1 MKFSLDVESEPGIII
16 NTIERFQV
24 VIMHSDER
32 SKQIEQLVRMGMMP
46 VQYLPWLNMA
56 LQGVDTDAFLPLNQ
70 RRVFYDFTQKI
81 MNLVF
86 DDPQMYRLLRQRV
99 AMKKFEEFNPIAEE
113 EMDLKRTPEGMLD
126 TLARSAERKKKAGGK
141 ISPAEKRLAS
151 RAKTE
156 LRRRR
161 DNLKGR
167 MEEQVQPV
175 VTSESYEKAFLE
187 TLKTFNVSS
196 VADLPKENVKEFF
209 NTVEQLYNSGE

>member
-1 MKFSLDVESEPGIII
+1 
-16 NTIERFQV
+16 
-24 VIMHSDER
+24 MHSDGR
-32 SKQIEQLVRMGMMP
+32 YKQIEQLVRMGMMP
-46 VQYLPWLNMA
+46 VEFLPWLSMS
-56 LQGVDTDAFLPLNQ
+56 LRGIETDAYLPLNQ
-70 RRVFYDFTQKI
+70 RRIFYDFVQK
-81 MNLVF
+81 MMSLVF

-99 AMKKFEEFNPIAEE
+99 AMHKFEEFNPITEE
-113 EMDLKRTPEGMLD
+113 DIDLKRTPEGMLD

-175 VTSESYEKAFLE
+175 VTSETYEKAFLE
-187 TLKTFNVSS
+187 TLKTYNVSS